1 MTNDSIPLD
10 INEVYEPLF
19 HDVCHLHRKW
29 KLYCQLYAS
38 SESVVDLLSNSAP
51 GFFRISHDL
60 LVDDLL
66 LSISRLTDQKQ
77 TLGKSNLTLDRL
89 VHSVDTK
96 KYQQLRQDVER
107 LFSDARVKSGFA
119 KDQRNKRIAHSDL
132 STKLQASL
140 LSSFTRANIED
151 ALKAIRTVMNAVE
164 LHFNTPLYSH
174 GVNVAY
180 VEYLSPFYADA
191 QPLISRLRAPAL

>member
-1 MTNDSIPLD
+1 M
-10 INEVYEPLF
+10 
-19 HDVCHLHRKW
+19 
-29 KLYCQLYAS
+29 YCQLYAS
-38 SESVVDLLSNSAP
+38 GESVVDLLGNSAP
-51 GFFRISHDL
+51 GFFRICHDL
-60 LVDDLL
+60 LVDDVL
-66 LSISRLTDQKQ
+66 LSISRLTDQEK

-89 VHSVDTK
+89 VHSVNTTK
-96 KYQQLRQDVER
+96 HRQLRKDVER
-107 LFSDARVKSGFA
+107 LFSDAKVKSAFA

-140 LSSFTRANIED
+140 LSSFTKANIED
-151 ALKAIRTVMNAVE
+151 ALNAIRAVMNAVE

-191 QPLISRLRAPAL
+191 QPLIARLRAPEL